1 MADQDLQKMPKNAE
15 QFECKYC
22 HFKCSKNSN
31 YTKHCL
37 TNKHLNAVKNLHF
50 DLQTAPKNATPYFNL
65 NPNKYTCLCGNSYK
79 HRQSLYKH
87 KQICQKEK
95 ENNTVESKL
104 VVHKPSIP
112 DTDIVLNFVKQIVES
127 NENLIKQQNEKE
139 KNSQEFQMQMFQ
151 QMMEFMKQQC
161 ATTNNIVNGNV
172 NNNNNYT
179 QFNLQVYLNETC
191 KNAMTVNQFLDYLQ
205 PTVEELE
212 ATAHLGYVEGI
223 SRIIMRGFKN
233 LEEYELPFQCSDLKR
248 EHIYVKN
255 PDEEWVEEKDEKP
268 LLLLFIK
275 EVARKNFNN
284 INEWKKKNP
293 NWASYH
299 SKQNDMFMKILNNS
313 VSGGTEEE
321 QQANY
326 EKIIKNIMKNTVI
339 DKSKKNK

>member
-1 MADQDLQKMPKNAE
+1 MAINAIFSVPK
-15 QFECKYC
+15 
-22 HFKCSKNSN
+22 SSN
-31 YTKHCL
+31 EFICEICDYKTSRLSQYNRHIL
-37 TNKHLNAVKNLHF
+37 TAKHLMLCKMLYNEPEWNQKV
-50 DLQTAPKNATPYFNL
+50 
-65 NPNKYTCLCGNSYK
+65 PNYKCCNCKKQFKHQPSLSRHKKTCIK
-79 HRQSLYKH
+79 KE
-87 KQICQKEK
+87 EK
-95 ENNTVESKL
+95 ENNEL
-104 VVHKPSIP
+104 VVVQKPTINHEMVF
-112 DTDIVLNFVKQIVES
+112 DFVKQMTEN
-127 NENLIKQQNEKE
+127 NELLIKHQIEKE
-139 KNSQEFQMQMFQ
+139 AQNSKNNQEFQMQMFQ

-172 NNNNNYT
+172 NNNYT

-233 LEEYELPFQCSDLKR
+233 LEEHELPFHCSDLKR

-284 INEWKKKNP
+284 ISAWQKKNP
-293 NWASYH
+293 NWSNYH

-313 VSGGTEEE
+313 VSGATEEE

-326 EKIIKNIMKNTVI
+326 EKIMKNIMKNTVI
-339 DKSKKNK
+339 DKSKKNSK